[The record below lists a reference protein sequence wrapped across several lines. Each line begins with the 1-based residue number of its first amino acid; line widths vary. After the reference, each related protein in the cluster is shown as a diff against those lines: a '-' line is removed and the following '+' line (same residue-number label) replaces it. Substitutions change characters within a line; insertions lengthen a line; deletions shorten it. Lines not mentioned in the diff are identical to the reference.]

1 MTEVIYFLLG
11 GIIGGF
17 VIKLVNHDAL
27 ERAKRYDSLMNE
39 NEHLKSELTAV
50 KTQLQERQKLYEGL
64 DERLSEK
71 FKSISDSLFK
81 ENTQKFTEAAQA
93 SIKPFQDAASKS
105 YEQQK
110 NDLTEQQKAIAKDL
124 KEFTEKLTK
133 IAEHHN
139 TTSGKVENQLEQL
152 NKETQQL
159 SHAFSDGRQRGRWG
173 ELQLERLLEY
183 SGLQKGI
190 HYECQAS
197 VTGDNQSLRPDIIVH
212 LSDQRSIAI
221 DAKTPQ
227 WNHFDSENLPSSDE
241 ISRKEMAKHV
251 KDLIDQL
258 SAKDYQKHVDKSID
272 CLVLFLP
279 GEWILRDAI
288 LGDPQLLDYSCAKNI
303 MLASPVTLISILK
316 AIHYGWKQNE
326 MIREIQT
333 IAKLGGELYDR
344 ICTWQQHL
352 KSIGDGLLK
361 ALNGYNDAI
370 GSLERMILPP
380 AKKLQICSKK
390 NKEMPLLKPIDTPI
404 KQPLLNANIEGCLPL
419 SDSEDSSK
427 N

>member
-1 MTEVIYFLLG
+1 MMGVLCLLVG
-11 GIIGGF
+11 GVIGGF
-17 VIKLVNHDAL
+17 IVKWANRDAL
-27 ERAKRYDSLMNE
+27 ERAKRCDGLTSE
-39 NEHLKSELTAV
+39 NEQLKNELTAV
-50 KTQLQERQKLYEGL
+50 KTQLQERQKLYDGL

-81 ENTQKFTEAAQA
+81 ENTQKITEAAQA
-93 SIKPFQDAASKS
+93 SIKPFQDAANKS
-105 YEQQK
+105 YEHQK

-124 KEFTEKLTK
+124 KDFGEKLTK

-152 NKETQQL
+152 SKETQQL
-159 SHAFSDGRQRGRWG
+159 SHAFSDSRQRGRWG

-197 VTGDNQSLRPDIIVH
+197 VTGDDGSFRPDIIVH
-212 LSDQRSIAI
+212 LSDQRSVAI

-227 WNHFDSENLPSSDE
+227 WDNFGSENVPTSDE
-241 ISRKEMAKHV
+241 VSRKEMAKHV

-272 CLVLFLP
+272 CLILFLP

-303 MLASPVTLISILK
+303 MLASPVTLMSLLK

-352 KSIGDGLLK
+352 KTIGDGLSK

-370 GSLERMILPP
+370 GSLERMVLPP
-380 AKKLQICSKK
+380 AQKLQICSKK
-390 NKEMPLLKPIDTPI
+390 NKEMPLLKPIEAPM
-404 KQPLLNANIEGCLPL
+404 KQPLLDVNREGRLPL
-419 SDSEDSSK
+419 SDSGDSSE

>member
-27 ERAKRYDSLMNE
+27 ERAKRYDGLINE
-39 NEHLKSELTAV
+39 NEQLKNELTAV

>member
-1 MTEVIYFLLG
+1 MMGVICFLLG
-11 GIIGGF
+11 GVIGGF
-17 VIKLVNHDAL
+17 IIKLVNRDAL
-27 ERAKRYDSLMNE
+27 ERAKRCDSLTNE
-39 NEHLKSELTAV
+39 NEQLKNELTAV

-93 SIKPFQDAASKS
+93 SIKPFQDAANKS
-105 YEQQK
+105 YEHQK

-139 TTSGKVENQLEQL
+139 TASGKIENQLEQL
-152 NKETQQL
+152 SKETQQL

-212 LSDQRSIAI
+212 LSDQRSVAI

-227 WNHFDSENLPSSDE
+227 WDNFGSENLPTSDE
-241 ISRKEMAKHV
+241 VSRKEMAKHV

-272 CLVLFLP
+272 CLILFLP

-303 MLASPVTLISILK
+303 MLASPITLMSLLK

-352 KSIGDGLLK
+352 KTIGDGLSK
-361 ALNGYNDAI
+361 ALHGYNDAI
-370 GSLERMILPP
+370 GSLERMVLPP

-390 NKEMPLLKPIDTPI
+390 NKEMPLLKPIEAPI
-404 KQPLLNANIEGCLPL
+404 KQPLLDANREGYLPL
-419 SDSEDSSK
+419 SDSGNSSE